1 MIFLE
6 LAKRRHSVRKY
17 SGQSVERAKIAR
29 FVEAARF
36 APSACNSQPWEFVV
50 VDEPDLKNAVAK
62 AAFGKVLS
70 FNKFALEAPV
80 IVAVVCGKSKAFARF
95 GGAVKRKNY
104 GLIDIG
110 IAAEHFC
117 LAAVEDG
124 LGTCMMGW
132 FDERKVKRLL
142 KVDTG
147 KRVVLLITVGYA
159 ADESVNGKTRKKLS
173 EILRYN
179 IP

>member
-6 LAKRRHSVRKY
+6 LAKCRHSVRRY
-17 SGQSVERAKIAR
+17 SEQSVERAKIAR

-95 GGAVKRKNY
+95 GGVVKRKRY
-104 GLIDIG
+104 DLIDIG

-117 LAAVEDG
+117 LAATEEG
-124 LGTCMMGW
+124 IGTCIMGW

-142 KVDTG
+142 KVSAG
-147 KRVVLLITVGYA
+147 KRVILLITVGYE
-159 ADESVNGKTRKKLS
+159 ADGSVKEKTRKKLS

>member
-17 SGQSVERAKIAR
+17 SEQSVERAKIAR
-29 FVEAARF
+29 FVESARF
-36 APSACNSQPWEFVV
+36 APSACNSQPWEFIV

-70 FNKFALEAPV
+70 FNKFTLEAPV
-80 IVAVVCGKSKAFARF
+80 IVAIVCGRSKAFARI
-95 GGAVKRKNY
+95 GGAVKRKDY

-117 LAAVEDG
+117 LAAAEDG
-124 LGTCMMGW
+124 IGTCMLGW
-132 FDERKVKRLL
+132 FNERKVKRLL
-142 KVDTG
+142 KVGSD

-159 ADESVNGKTRKKLS
+159 ADDAAKKKTRKKLS

-179 IP
+179 VS

>member
-6 LAKRRHSVRKY
+6 LAKRRHSVRRY
-17 SGQSVERAKIAR
+17 SGQPVERAKIAR

-62 AAFGKVLS
+62 AAYGKVLS
-70 FNKFALEAPV
+70 FNKFAIEAPV
-80 IVAVVCGKSKAFARF
+80 IVAVVCGKSKAIATI
-95 GGAVKRKNY
+95 GGVIKRKRYN
-104 GLIDIG
+104 LIDAG

-117 LAAVEDG
+117 LAAVEEG

-132 FDERKVKRLL
+132 FDEKKVKRLL
-142 KVDTG
+142 KVELG
-147 KRVVLLITVGYA
+147 KQVVLLITVGYA
-159 ADESVNGKTRKKLS
+159 ADDVAKEKNRKKLS